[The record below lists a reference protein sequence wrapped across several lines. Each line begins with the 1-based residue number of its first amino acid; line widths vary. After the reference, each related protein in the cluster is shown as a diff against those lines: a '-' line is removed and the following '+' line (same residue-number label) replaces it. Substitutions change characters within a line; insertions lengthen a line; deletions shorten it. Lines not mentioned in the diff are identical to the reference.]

1 MADGPSSRAME
12 PPCRWTVAEGQ
23 LPRRRGRS
31 AITIATRTDQGRG
44 RARHGAVTALT
55 TDLLRPTNE
64 LAPHVVDNRLDYGP
78 AATHEPRLSATA
90 AAPSSASRAYKS
102 WLSTQFALFFS
113 RRHERYG
120 SLSFSP
126 SLLLY
131 TTHLM
136 VANA

>member
-1 MADGPSSRAME
+1 M
-12 PPCRWTVAEGQ
+12 
-23 LPRRRGRS
+23 
-31 AITIATRTDQGRG
+31 RTDQGRG
-44 RARHGAVTALT
+44 RACHRAVTALT

-78 AATHEPRLSATA
+78 TATHEPRLSAT
-90 AAPSSASRAYKS
+90 SSASRSYKS
-102 WLSTQFALFFS
+102 RLSTQFALLFS